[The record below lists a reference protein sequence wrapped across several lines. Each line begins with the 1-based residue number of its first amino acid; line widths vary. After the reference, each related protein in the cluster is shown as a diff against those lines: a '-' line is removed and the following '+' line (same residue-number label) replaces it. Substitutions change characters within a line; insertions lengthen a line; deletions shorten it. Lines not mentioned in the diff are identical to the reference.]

1 MEGSFLKFVS
11 SPSLRMDKGKGKA
24 LPTEELDSNI
34 PLSEEE
40 LETLERKRA
49 QEEFD
54 LAYAKKLA
62 LEEGYPEASVN
73 SKETS
78 NTKSDLEIAQELQQ
92 MFNEEA
98 AQDKSNFTN
107 FEDLNR
113 FVKGESGFFRTPAQ
127 LLQEVEDQFKVKAT
141 TSSSKRKAEE
151 TDLTL
156 ESDHPSKKH
165 KEG

>member
-11 SPSLRMDKGKGKA
+11 SPSLRMDKVKGKA